1 MVATRVQPAS
11 SFRSRAILK
20 SIDDHGQLMSIASL
34 KISEVLKRIQMNLAY
49 ICTLGIIGPRIGR
62 IGAKETNA
70 GFFQN
75 ISVVL
80 TWLSRYSHEA
90 IVGDSGSVPPSP
102 GMGGL
107 RLQLEA
113 SIRVVEQRGWRV
125 NEGHWTPGQC
135 PSQRLRASGKSP
147 N

>member
-70 GFFQN
+70 GF
-75 ISVVL
+75 V
-80 TWLSRYSHEA
+80 
-90 IVGDSGSVPPSP
+90 
-102 GMGGL
+102 
-107 RLQLEA
+107 
-113 SIRVVEQRGWRV
+113 
-125 NEGHWTPGQC
+125 
-135 PSQRLRASGKSP
+135 
-147 N
+147 